1 MRFQYLALVVAAAVA
16 VPAPTGPRA
25 QPDEK
30 VEVARDLAARVG
42 QILGAAVVCRD
53 IAPSRIQN
61 MSDKLNAVFSFTTS
75 STDDLHSLKQIY
87 DKNAGD
93 GQRAVSSRRKDC
105 AAVERDL
112 ADLENAIRTAPAAA
126 SNPAPNQTP
135 NPAAGPA
142 PSPAAG
148 AAARPAPGLSGL
160 TAFTG
165 VQPPAAS
172 VLQAPPPARAMAA
185 SPAPAPPGT
194 DASRPLRTAVAPA
207 VSPLPAA
214 SPPLQPPAAGASARG
229 VTADEIR
236 FGIAAPFT
244 GATKELGLQMKLGI
258 EVAFNEANAR
268 GGVNGRMLRLV
279 SADDGYEPGRSLDA
293 MRQLYETDQVFGV
306 IGNVGTPT
314 AEVALPFALEHR
326 MLFYGAFTG
335 ANLLRRDPPDRYVF
349 NYRPSYA
356 EETDA
361 VVRYL
366 VRLRK
371 LRPEQ
376 IAVFAQQD
384 GFGDAGFAGV
394 AKAMRALRGGDEGA
408 ILRLN
413 YKRNT
418 IDVDEAVTRLRQS
431 KTPIK
436 AVVMV
441 ATYRAA
447 ARFIEKTRDAFPGMI
462 YTNVSFVGSSA
473 LAEELMLLGPRFA
486 NGVIVTQV
494 VPPVESYASVVLDYK
509 NALATY
515 GSSRETPDYV
525 SFEGYL
531 SAKVLIEALRRSVPQ
546 LDVEKVVEALE
557 TLRDYDIGLG
567 APVNFSRTEHQALHR
582 VWGTQLD
589 TNGRY
594 QPIELQ

>member
-1 MRFQYLALVVAAAVA
+1 MRFQLFTVVLGVA
-16 VPAPTGPRA
+16 IVIPLGIDA

-30 VEVARDLAARVG
+30 LAVARDLAARVG
-42 QILGAAVVCRD
+42 QILGGAGACRD
-53 IAPSRIQN
+53 IAPVRIRTMNEKVQAAFN
-61 MSDKLNAVFSFTTS
+61 FATRD
-75 STDDLHSLKQIY
+75 
-87 DKNAGD
+87 AGD
-93 GQRAVSSRRKDC
+93 RSALAQLYEKNLGEGQRAVTSRQMEC
-105 AAVERDL
+105 SAVEREL
-112 ADLENAIRTAPAAA
+112 ASLEDAVKTPAPPPPGLTAYSAAPAAPL
-126 SNPAPNQTP
+126 PAL
-135 NPAAGPA
+135 PAAP
-142 PSPAAG
+142 
-148 AAARPAPGLSGL
+148 
-160 TAFTG
+160 
-165 VQPPAAS
+165 
-172 VLQAPPPARAMAA
+172 APPPARPAGAGQTATVSSAAGPTGTVPATAA
-185 SPAPAPPGT
+185 SPAPAGPEAGR
-194 DASRPLRTAVAPA
+194 ARAAPA
-207 VSPLPAA
+207 APVPAA
-214 SPPLQPPAAGASARG
+214 PPAFVPANVGGPVRG

-236 FGIAAPFT
+236 FGIAAPFSGT
-244 GATKELGLQMKLGI
+244 TRELGQHMKVGI
-258 EVAFNEANAR
+258 ETAFAEANAK
-268 GGVNGRMLRLV
+268 GGINGRMLRLI
-279 SADDGYEPGRSLDA
+279 SADDGYEPGRTMDA
-293 MRQLYETDQVFGV
+293 MKDLYDTEQVFGI

-366 VRLRK
+366 VKLRK
-371 LRPEQ
+371 LKPEQ

-384 GFGDAGFAGV
+384 AYGDAGFAGV
-394 AKAMRALRGGDEGA
+394 ARAIRALRGGDEGT
-408 ILRLN
+408 ILRLS

-418 IDVDEAVTRLRQS
+418 IDVDDAVAKLRQS
-431 KTPIK
+431 KAGSIK

-447 ARFIEKTRDAFPGMI
+447 AKFIEKTRDAYPSMI
-462 YTNVSFVGSSA
+462 YTNVSFVGSSS

-509 NALATY
+509 NALAAY
-515 GSSRETPDYV
+515 AAPGEAPGYV

-531 SAKVLIEALRRSVPQ
+531 SAKVLIEALRRSVPT
-546 LDVEKVVEALE
+546 LDTEKVVDALE

-567 APVNFSRTEHQALHR
+567 VPVTFSRTEHQALHK

-589 TNGRY
+589 SNGKY

>member
-1 MRFQYLALVVAAAVA
+1 MRFQLLAFAAGMAVA
-16 VPAPTGPRA
+16 VPAPTGTYA

-30 VEVARDLAARVG
+30 MEVARDIAARVG

-53 IAPSRIQN
+53 ITPSRIRN
-61 MSDKLNAVFSFTTS
+61 MSDKLNAVFNFTTS
-75 STDDLHSLKQIY
+75 NTDDLNALKQIY
-87 DKNAGD
+87 DKNVGD

-105 AAVERDL
+105 ATVDRDL
-112 ADLENAIRTAPAAA
+112 ADLENAIKTSPAAA
-126 SNPAPNQTP
+126 AP
-135 NPAAGPA
+135 GPA
-142 PSPAAG
+142 PGPT
-148 AAARPAPGLSGL
+148 PAPSGL

-165 VQPPAAS
+165 
-172 VLQAPPPARAMAA
+172 APSPGPLIPSPMSPARPIATAPVPA
-185 SPAPAPPGT
+185 PPAPAATRSPRMAAAPVV
-194 DASRPLRTAVAPA
+194 SPAPA
-207 VSPLPAA
+207 VSP
-214 SPPLQPPAAGASARG
+214 SPLPPAVNVPPRG
-229 VTADEIR
+229 VTANEIR
-236 FGIAAPFT
+236 FGIAAPLS
-244 GATKELGLQMKLGI
+244 GATRELGLQMKLGI
-258 EVAFNEANAR
+258 EVAFKEANAH
-268 GGVNGRMLRLV
+268 GGVNGRMLKLV
-279 SADDGYEPGRSLDA
+279 PADDGYEPARTLDV
-293 MRQLYETDQVFGV
+293 MRQLYEQDQVFGV

-366 VRLRK
+366 VKLRK

-384 GFGDAGFAGV
+384 GYGDAGFAGV
-394 AKAMRALRGGDEGA
+394 AKAVRALRGGDESA
-408 ILRLN
+408 VLRLN

-431 KTPIK
+431 KIPIK

-447 ARFIEKTRDAFPGMI
+447 AKFIEKTRDAYPGML
-462 YTNVSFVGSSA
+462 YTNVSFVGSNA

-515 GSSRETPDYV
+515 ASSGEVPDYV

-531 SAKVLIEALRRSVPQ
+531 STKVLVEAMRRSVPQ
-546 LDVEKVVEALE
+546 LDVERVVDALE

-567 APVNFSRTEHQALHR
+567 VPVNFSRTEHQALHR

-589 TNGRY
+589 ARGRY
-594 QPIELQ
+594 QPIDLQ

>member
-1 MRFQYLALVVAAAVA
+1 MHSQAEVVGGLMRFRLLAAAFGVA
-16 VPAPTGPRA
+16 VFGAAVMIPLTFSIHA

-30 VEVARDLAARVG
+30 IEIVRDIAARVG
-42 QILGAAVVCRD
+42 QILGGAGACRD
-53 IAPSRIQN
+53 IAPPRIKN
-61 MSDKLNAVFSFTTS
+61 MDDKLQAVFSFATS
-75 STDDLHSLKQIY
+75 NADDLNALKQIY
-87 DKNAGD
+87 MRNLAE
-93 GQRAVSSRRKDC
+93 GQRTITSRLKEC
-105 AAVERDL
+105 AAIDRDL
-112 ADLENAIRTAPAAA
+112 ADLERAIKTSPPTPSGLAAFAGAAPSATAPINSSASPAARTAA
-126 SNPAPNQTP
+126 TP
-135 NPAAGPA
+135 VAAGPTA
-142 PSPAAG
+142 SASPDTAG
-148 AAARPAPGLSGL
+148 RSRAAAAP
-160 TAFTG
+160 
-165 VQPPAAS
+165 
-172 VLQAPPPARAMAA
+172 A
-185 SPAPAPPGT
+185 SPVP
-194 DASRPLRTAVAPA
+194 V
-207 VSPLPAA
+207 A
-214 SPPLQPPAAGASARG
+214 SPPLVPVTANVPVRG

-236 FGIAAPFT
+236 FGIVAPFS

-268 GGVNGRMLRLV
+268 GGVNGRMLTLV
-279 SADDGYEPGRSLDA
+279 AADDGYEPARTADA
-293 MRQLYETDQVFGV
+293 MKELLEREQVFGV

-314 AEVALPFALEHR
+314 AAISLPFALEHK

-335 ANLLRRDPPDRYVF
+335 ANLLRHDPPDRYVF
-349 NYRPSYA
+349 NYRASYA

-384 GFGDAGFAGV
+384 SYGDAGFAGV
-394 AKAMRALRGGDEGA
+394 AKAVRALRDGHDGT

-418 IDVDEAVTRLRQS
+418 IDVDDAVTRLRQS
-431 KTPIK
+431 KVPIK

-447 ARFIEKTRDAFPGMI
+447 AKFIEKTRDAYPAMI
-462 YTNVSFVGSSA
+462 YTNVSFVGSSS

-494 VPPVESYASVVLDYK
+494 VPPVDGYASVVLEYK
-509 NALATY
+509 KALANY
-515 GSSRETPDYV
+515 SSPGEVAGYV

-531 SAKVLIEALRRSVPQ
+531 AAKILVEALRRAVPQ
-546 LDVEKVVEALE
+546 FDTEKVVDALE
-557 TLRDYDIGLG
+557 TLRDFDIGLG
-567 APVNFSRTEHQALHR
+567 VPINFSRIEHQALHK

-589 TNGRY
+589 GSGRY

>member
-1 MRFQYLALVVAAAVA
+1 MRFYSLALIVGIAVTF
-16 VPAPTGPRA
+16 PAPFGTSA

-30 VEVARDLAARVG
+30 MEAARDIAARVG
-42 QILGAAVVCRD
+42 QILGGAVGCKD
-53 IAPSRIQN
+53 ITPTRIRT
-61 MSDKLNAVFSFTTS
+61 MSDKLNAMLSFATS
-75 STDDLHSLKQIY
+75 NLDDFNALKQTY
-87 DKNAGD
+87 DRSLGD

-105 AAVERDL
+105 ASVDREL
-112 ADLENAIRTAPAAA
+112 ADLEIAVKSSPTAP
-126 SNPAPNQTP
+126 PL
-135 NPAAGPA
+135 GPA
-142 PSPAAG
+142 PAPPA
-148 AAARPAPGLSGL
+148 L

-165 VQPPAAS
+165 APPAAAAS
-172 VLQAPPPARAMAA
+172 IMPPPAQPARPI
-185 SPAPAPPGT
+185 STSPVPAPLSAQEAKEAT
-194 DASRPLRTAVAPA
+194 RTAAAPA
-207 VSPLPAA
+207 AQQPPVSPSSLLATPVHA
-214 SPPLQPPAAGASARG
+214 PRG
-229 VTADEIR
+229 VTDNEIR
-236 FGIAAPFT
+236 FGIAAPFSGT
-244 GATKELGLQMKLGI
+244 TKELGLQMRLGI
-258 EVAFNEANAR
+258 EVAFKEANAR
-268 GGVNGRMLRLV
+268 GGVNGRMLTLV
-279 SADDGYEPGRSLDA
+279 PVDDGYEPSRTLEA
-293 MRQLYETDQVFGV
+293 MRRLYEAEQVFGV

-314 AEVALPFALEHR
+314 AEVALPYALEHR
-326 MLFYGAFTG
+326 ILFYGAFTG
-335 ANLLRRDPPDRYVF
+335 ANLLRHDPPDRYVF

-366 VRLRK
+366 VKLRK

-384 GFGDAGFAGV
+384 GYGDAGFAGV
-394 AKAMRALRGGDEGA
+394 AKAMRALRGDEGT

-418 IDVDEAVTRLRQS
+418 LDVDEAITRLRQS
-431 KTPIK
+431 KIPIK

-447 ARFIEKTRDAFPGMI
+447 AKFIEKTRDAYPGMI
-462 YTNVSFVGSSA
+462 YTNVSFVGSSS

-494 VPPVESYASVVLDYK
+494 VPPVDSYASIVLDYK

-515 GSSRETPDYV
+515 APAGETPGFV

-531 SAKVLIEALRRSVPQ
+531 STKVLVEALRRSVPQ
-546 LDVEKVVEALE
+546 LDVEKVVDALE

-567 APVNFSRTEHQALHR
+567 VPLNFSRTEHQALHK

-589 TNGRY
+589 ANGRY